1 MCIKLYI
8 NIQNKIKINKHKK
21 NYIKK
26 NVDAVKAIQKQKIY
40 IYYKQVKTSNSTLV
54 HSKASK
60 LKGFKK

>member
-26 NVDAVKAIQKQKIY
+26 NVDAVKAIQKQKNIY
-40 IYYKQVKTSNSTLV
+40 TINR
-54 HSKASK
+54 
-60 LKGFKK
+60 

>member
-26 NVDAVKAIQKQKIY
+26 NVDAVKAIQKQKK
-40 IYYKQVKTSNSTLV
+40 IYYKKVKTSNCTLV

-60 LKGFKK
+60 LKGFK